1 MEKSLIPG
9 TAYWWFVVR
18 FLKSGKQGVVNNMP
32 LLGFLGDKSKIME
45 WLNTHIE
52 YWHWFVLGAVL
63 IITEVFVPGFVF
75 LWFGISAIVI
85 AILSKYVVMS
95 FTMQLLLWAVL
106 SVVAFFA
113 LKKLVAKNEHQKL
126 STPAAR
132 EALISQVGLVISAN
146 TGKPQGTL
154 RFPSPVFGTDQWAF
168 ECDDELDV
176 GEKVIVNDIC
186 ENALMVNKYK

>member
-1 MEKSLIPG
+1 MKISLIPS
-9 TAYWWFVVR
+9 TAYCWFVVR
-18 FLKSGKQGVVNNMP
+18 FLKFDKQGVASNIP
-32 LLGFLGDKSKIME
+32 LLGLFGDKSKVME

-85 AILSKYVVMS
+85 AILSKYVVIS

-106 SVVAFFA
+106 SVAAFFV
-113 LKKLVAKNEHQKL
+113 LKKLLAKDEHQKL

-146 TGKPQGTL
+146 AGKPQGTL
-154 RFPSPVFGTDQWAF
+154 RFPSPVFGTDQWTF
-168 ECDDELDV
+168 ECDDDLDV
-176 GEKVIVNDIC
+176 GEKVIVKDIC
-186 ENALMVNKYK
+186 ENALIVNKYK